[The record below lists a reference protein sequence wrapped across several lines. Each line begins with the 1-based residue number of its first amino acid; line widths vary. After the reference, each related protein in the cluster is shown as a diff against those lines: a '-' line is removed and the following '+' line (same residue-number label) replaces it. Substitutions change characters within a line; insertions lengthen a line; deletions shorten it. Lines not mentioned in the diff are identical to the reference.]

1 MDPSANA
8 TTLNPLAEIPQ
19 LPHGVTMENTY
30 GAMLLGT
37 FFSLMFVEPFIL
49 VTRSFL
55 TGRLDCTGCCSTR
68 STATC
73 EFTPRIVVG

>member
-1 MDPSANA
+1 M
-8 TTLNPLAEIPQ
+8 TTSNPLAGIPQ
-19 LPHGVTMENTY
+19 LPPGVTMENTY

-49 VTRSFL
+49 VTRSLL
-55 TGRLDCTGCCSTR
+55 TGRLDCMGYFFTR